1 MAQGRR
7 VERMAALIRREVSE
21 LLINGI
27 KDERVHN
34 GMVSITHAD
43 VAGDLQHCRIF
54 VSVLGSEEDRQ
65 LVLDGLKAAA
75 PYVKGELGR
84 RLKMRRTPEV
94 VFLLDK
100 GLERGTTV
108 LGLLG
113 RLETERIS
121 RGEVPEG
128 TGTEGTDMEGEG
140 EDKGLAPGADS
151 GATTSAVT
159 AVGAEA
165 ESLNASLEGRHEAEP
180 PGSGAAA
187 GAQTHGD

>member
-21 LLINGI
+21 LLVNGI
-27 KDERVHN
+27 KDERVHQ
-34 GMVSITHAD
+34 GMVSVTHAD

-54 VSVLGSEEDRQ
+54 VSVLGSNEDRQ

-113 RLETERIS
+113 RLEADRLV
-121 RGEVPEG
+121 RGDVPEG
-128 TGTEGTDMEGEG
+128 TGGDPATAAEATADEES
-140 EDKGLAPGADS
+140 GADDNS
-151 GATTSAVT
+151 PVT
-159 AVGAEA
+159 HNSPVTENSPIT
-165 ESLNASLEGRHEAEP
+165 ENS
-180 PGSGAAA
+180 
-187 GAQTHGD
+187 HGD